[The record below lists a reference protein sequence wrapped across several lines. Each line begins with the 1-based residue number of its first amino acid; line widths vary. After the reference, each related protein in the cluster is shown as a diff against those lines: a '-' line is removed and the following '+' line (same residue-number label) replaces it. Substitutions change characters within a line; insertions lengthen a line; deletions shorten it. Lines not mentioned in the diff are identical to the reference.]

1 MISLL
6 LYCLF
11 VIIFPARI
19 YTNSYSVFQ
28 VLILLM
34 IFIVVAASIKEY
46 RRRREGSGLNLIVL
60 IIFSATVISDFFYY
74 RLWISTDELVS
85 LGLLFYLFTQS
96 MHLARKFSRSFE
108 QAERLSQE
116 LQQLNESLEKKI
128 AARTIELQ
136 NMYQELQKAESARRR
151 LLSSVSHELQT
162 PLTSLQGYVKAMLD
176 GVVLKDDST
185 YLRSIYSDT
194 QMMAH
199 IIRDLHQLSKLESGQ
214 IKFKFESINIY
225 SYFET
230 LYLEQKRPLEEKGYS
245 FQFHAS
251 ILKNTVCRIDPVRLK
266 QVYINLIVNAQKFT
280 PVGGTITLKMEI
292 PDDSKNYVKVSV
304 IDTGCGISKEALP
317 FIFERFYKDYSTQ
330 NGKERGAGLGLAIA
344 KEIIE
349 RHNGLIGVT
358 VSLNNRLR
366 HICQRFIIIFNKYN
380 SNNERIFFFAI
391 SLFVYPFSIQHKS

>member
-176 GVVLKDDST
+176 GVVLKIQLT
-185 YLRSIYSDT
+185 YVLFI
-194 QMMAH
+194 A
-199 IIRDLHQLSKLESGQ
+199 IRK
-214 IKFKFESINIY
+214 
-225 SYFET
+225 
-230 LYLEQKRPLEEKGYS
+230 
-245 FQFHAS
+245 
-251 ILKNTVCRIDPVRLK
+251 
-266 QVYINLIVNAQKFT
+266 
-280 PVGGTITLKMEI
+280 
-292 PDDSKNYVKVSV
+292 
-304 IDTGCGISKEALP
+304 
-317 FIFERFYKDYSTQ
+317 
-330 NGKERGAGLGLAIA
+330 
-344 KEIIE
+344 
-349 RHNGLIGVT
+349 
-358 VSLNNRLR
+358 
-366 HICQRFIIIFNKYN
+366 
-380 SNNERIFFFAI
+380 
-391 SLFVYPFSIQHKS
+391 